1 MLYNGRVGVGN
12 TGASAM
18 TTVYEVRNLT
28 KIYAG
33 QTVPA
38 NDHITLDVHEG
49 EIFGLLGDNG
59 AGKTT
64 LVRQMAHL
72 LAPSSGTIL
81 LFGQPLDASALYTPG
96 LIGYM
101 PQDGLAL
108 NNLTVGE
115 TLYFTAHLRGLS
127 RRDARAERDRLL
139 EWFDLGEVRDR
150 MAAQLSGGQRRL
162 LLLATTVAASP
173 PVLLLDE
180 PTNDLDPVHR
190 RRVWDALRTLKQG
203 AGTTIILV
211 THNVVEAERVIERV
225 AILRAGKLI
234 ALGRPGA
241 LKARL
246 GDHLRLDITFQPD
259 APPTLPDGASP
270 RALGP
275 GRWQLLI
282 AREAAAAYLA
292 VLTRAPSVEDF
303 SLSTATLE
311 DLYLALAARQP
322 SAGAMQERQP

>member
-1 MLYNGRVGVGN
+1 MPVYDVTDLSKLYPR
-12 TGASAM
+12 
-18 TTVYEVRNLT
+18 
-28 KIYAG
+28 

-38 NDHITLDVHEG
+38 NDRITLQVERG

-64 LVRQMAHL
+64 LVKQLANL
-72 LAPSSGTIL
+72 LAPTSGTIR
-81 LFGQPLDASALYTPG
+81 LFGQPLTVTPLYAPG

-139 EWFDLGEVRDR
+139 DLLDLGSVRDR
-150 MAAQLSGGQRRL
+150 MPPRISGGQRRL
-162 LLLATTVAASP
+162 ALLATTIAASP

-190 RRVWDALRTLKQG
+190 RHIWDVVRDLKRER
-203 AGTTIILV
+203 GTTVILV
-211 THNVVEAERVIERV
+211 THNVIEAEKVIERV
-225 AILRAGKLI
+225 GILRCGELI

-241 LKARL
+241 LKAGL
-246 GDHLRLDITFQPD
+246 NQQLRLDIVF
-259 APPTLPDGASP
+259 APERPPMLPNGAAP
-270 RALGP
+270 RVIAP
-275 GRWQLLI
+275 GRWQVLI
-282 AREAAAAYLA
+282 ERDSAPAYLDA
-292 VLTRAPSVEDF
+292 LNQADSVEDF
-303 SLSTATLE
+303 TLSTATLE
-311 DLYLALAARQP
+311 DLYLSLAEDHLTTENAE
-322 SAGAMQERQP
+322 STEERVC